1 MFTVSLLELSLELVF
16 DESFLRSLNELISE
30 KSIFSIFFGVSLLL
44 TGLACLYCNNNTTKK
59 NSEI

>member
-30 KSIFSIFFGVSLLL
+30 KSIFSIFSGFL
-44 TGLACLYCNNNTTKK
+44 CC
-59 NSEI
+59 